1 MKLFAFL
8 QREGELFVFLGAI
21 PCGDLTLLI
30 IIILLLGTVFLKLF
44 KKVYVQF
51 EP

>member
-30 IIILLLGTVFLKLF
+30 IILLGTVFLNCL
-44 KKVYVQF
+44 KKCMF
-51 EP
+51 NLSPK